1 MFCMDWE
8 KLYFCGQIFNSM
20 KKFLITILILLAFVS
35 CNRSDNYIIPV
46 DYEKYYKDVT
56 SLTEKEGQE
65 LGQKIMMDW
74 YKNTMGREIPDITI
88 KDLDGKTLK
97 LKEWLKRETILV
109 FSNSHCGFGKEEVE
123 KEFPNAILNLKDEL
137 KDIDI
142 LCLIELAEDSTP
154 EETLEYAKS
163 LHDKYNNLFIIDQD
177 DALRTN
183 LTGSPTEF
191 FIDKKQI
198 VRHVHV
204 GMAMEQ
210 GRREEEIR
218 QGISLMKM
226 EKL

>member
-1 MFCMDWE
+1 
-8 KLYFCGQIFNSM
+8 M
-20 KKFLITILILLAFVS
+20 KRIVFALTVLLLGFVS
-35 CNRSDNYIIPV
+35 CDRTDNYIIPV

-65 LGQKIMMDW
+65 LDQKIMMDW
-74 YKNTMGREIPDITI
+74 YNNTMGREIPDITI
-88 KDLDGKTLK
+88 KDLDGETLK
-97 LKEWLKRETILV
+97 LKEWLKKETILI
-109 FSNSHCGFGKEEVE
+109 FADSHCGFGKEEVE

-137 KDIDI
+137 KDVDI

-154 EETLEYAKS
+154 EETVEYAKS
-163 LHDKYNNLFIIDQD
+163 LQDKYNNLFIIDQD

-198 VRHVHV
+198 VRHVHL

-210 GRREEEIR
+210 GRRENEIR
-218 QGISLMKM
+218 QGIFLMK
-226 EKL
+226 KGGQK

>member
-1 MFCMDWE
+1 
-8 KLYFCGQIFNSM
+8 M
-20 KKFLITILILLAFVS
+20 KGIVFALTVLLLGFVS
-35 CNRSDNYIIPV
+35 CDRTDNYIIPV
-46 DYEKYYKDVT
+46 DFEKYYKDVT

-65 LGQKIMMDW
+65 LDQKIMMNW
-74 YKNTMGREIPDITI
+74 YNNTMGREIPDITI
-88 KDLDGKTLK
+88 KDLDGETLK
-97 LKEWLKRETILV
+97 LKEWLKKETILI
-109 FSNSHCGFGKEEVE
+109 FADSHCGFGKEEVE

-154 EETLEYAKS
+154 EETVEYAKS
-163 LHDKYNNLFIIDQD
+163 LQDKYNNLFIIDQD

-198 VRHVHV
+198 VRHVHL

-210 GRREEEIR
+210 GRRENEIR
-218 QGISLMKM
+218 QGISLMK
-226 EKL
+226 KGGQK

>member
-1 MFCMDWE
+1 MNKIAFA
-8 KLYFCGQIFNSM
+8 LTV
-20 KKFLITILILLAFVS
+20 LVLAIAS
-35 CNRSDNYIIPV
+35 CNRTDNYIIPV

-65 LGQKIMMDW
+65 LGKKIMMDW
-74 YKNTMGREIPDITI
+74 YNNTMGREIPDITI

-97 LKEWLKRETILV
+97 LKKWLKRETILV

-142 LCLIELAEDSTP
+142 LCLIELAEDSTL

-163 LHDKYNNLFIIDQD
+163 LQDKYNNLFIIDQD

-210 GRREEEIR
+210 GRRENEIR
-218 QGISLMKM
+218 QGISLMKK
-226 EKL
+226 EK

>member
-1 MFCMDWE
+1 
-8 KLYFCGQIFNSM
+8 M
-20 KKFLITILILLAFVS
+20 KRIVFALTVLLFGFVS
-35 CNRSDNYIIPV
+35 CDRTDNYIIPI
-46 DYEKYYKDVT
+46 DYEKYYKNVT

-74 YKNTMGREIPDITI
+74 YNNTMGREIPDIMI
-88 KDLDGKTLK
+88 KDLDGETLK
-97 LKEWLKRETILV
+97 LKEWLKRETILI
-109 FSNSHCGFGKEEVE
+109 FSDSHCGFGKEEVE
-123 KEFPNAILNLKDEL
+123 KEFPDAILNLKDEL

-142 LCLIELAEDSTP
+142 LCLIELAEVSTP

-163 LHDKYNNLFIIDQD
+163 LQDKYSNLFIIDQD

-210 GRREEEIR
+210 GRLENEIR
-218 QGISLMKM
+218 QGISLMK
-226 EKL
+226 KGGQK

>member
-1 MFCMDWE
+1 MDWE

>member
-1 MFCMDWE
+1 M
-8 KLYFCGQIFNSM
+8 KRIIFA
-20 KKFLITILILLAFVS
+20 LTVLLFGFVS
-35 CNRSDNYIIPV
+35 CDRTDNYIIPV

-65 LGQKIMMDW
+65 LGKKIMMDW
-74 YKNTMGREIPDITI
+74 YNNTMGREIPDITI

-97 LKEWLKRETILV
+97 LKKWLKRETILV

-142 LCLIELAEDSTP
+142 LCLIELAEVSTP

-163 LHDKYNNLFIIDQD
+163 LQDKYNNLFIIDQD

-210 GRREEEIR
+210 GRRENEIR
-218 QGISLMKM
+218 QGISLMKK